1 VYVQAAACGLRWAAE
16 GRAKEKGEKVH
27 ETVGVISEYWECF

>member
-1 VYVQAAACGLRWAAE
+1 MYVQAAACGLRWATE

-27 ETVGVISEYWECF
+27 ETVGVISAYWE